1 MVYYIVKV
9 CNENWD
15 SNVNN
20 YYVYDSIDCVNEIV
34 NTCTLTMEVYAF
46 MVGNSTFQITKSKLY
61 QFHCST
67 DNYQ

>member
-20 YYVYDSIDCVNEIV
+20 SYVYDSIDCVNEIV

-46 MVGNSTFQITKSKLY
+46 MVGNSMFLP
-61 QFHCST
+61 
-67 DNYQ
+67 

>member
-20 YYVYDSIDCVNEIV
+20 YYVYDSIECVNEIV
-34 NTCTLTMEVYAF
+34 NTCTLIMEVYAL
-46 MVGNSTFQITKSKLY
+46 MVGNSMFLP
-61 QFHCST
+61 
-67 DNYQ
+67 

>member
-1 MVYYIVKV
+1 MLYYNVKVWVYYIVKV

-46 MVGNSTFQITKSKLY
+46 MVGNSMFLP
-61 QFHCST
+61 
-67 DNYQ
+67 